1 MSNINIGIFGAGTVG
16 KGVIKTLIDKS
27 EIFYKRTGINIKIK
41 TICVKDINKKR
52 DFPLENIFITN
63 NHNDILEDNEISII
77 VELIGGI
84 EPCKN
89 IIFEAIKRKKH
100 IVTANKELISK
111 FWTDIYSLAEKNNV
125 LVFIEG
131 SVAGGIPII
140 QTLKRDLISNN
151 ITELVGIINGTT
163 NYILSEMTSK
173 NKDFYDVLK
182 EAQELGFA
190 ETNPENDIEG
200 HDAKYKLA
208 ILSSLI
214 SEKFILPEKIYTEGI
229 SKITKRDIEFA
240 KKLGYVIKLLGIL
253 KSYENKNI
261 EVRVHPCM
269 INKNHP
275 LSSVNSSFNAIWLKG
290 DLVGDFMLYGRGAG
304 ELPTSSSVVS
314 DILNLCMEI
323 KQGNYIHTNI
333 KEHHN
338 NIIEIEDIVSKYYIR
353 LIVEDKR
360 GVIALIG
367 DIFNKSDI
375 SINSLFQEDV
385 YNNKAEIII
394 ITHKVKEKNVNNAL
408 SLIKNS
414 KEIIGIENI
423 IRLEDF

>member
-1 MSNINIGIFGAGTVG
+1 MKNINIGIFGAGTVG

-27 EIFYKRTGINIKIK
+27 DLFFKRTGINIRIK
-41 TICVKDINKKR
+41 SVCIKDINKKR
-52 DFPLENIFITN
+52 DFPLENIILTN
-63 NHNDILEDNEISII
+63 NPNDILEDDNIDII

-84 EPCKN
+84 QPCKD

-100 IVTANKELISK
+100 VVTANKELISK
-111 FWTDIYSLAEKNNV
+111 FWIDIYSLAEENNV

-140 QTLKRDLISNN
+140 QTLKRDLISNK
-151 ITELVGIINGTT
+151 IQELVGIINGTT
-163 NYILSEMTSK
+163 NFILSEMTLK
-173 NKDFYDVLK
+173 GKEFQETLK
-182 EAQELGFA
+182 EAQRLGYA
-190 ETNPENDIEG
+190 EADPKNDIEG

-229 SKITKRDIEFA
+229 TNISKKDIEFA
-240 KKLGYVIKLLGIL
+240 SKFGYVIKLLAIL
-253 KSYENKNI
+253 KNHEDNKI
-261 EVRVHPCM
+261 ELRVHPCM
-269 INKNHP
+269 INKKHP

-290 DLVGDFMLYGRGAG
+290 DLVGDFMLYGKGAG

-323 KQGNYIHTNI
+323 KQGNYIHINI
-333 KEHHN
+333 KENHE
-338 NIIEIEDIVSKYYIR
+338 NILEIENIYSKYYIR
-353 LIVEDKR
+353 LLVEDKR
-360 GVIALIG
+360 GVIAIIG
-367 DIFNKSDI
+367 SIFDKADI

-385 YNNKAEIII
+385 YDNKAEIII
-394 ITHKVKEKNVNNAL
+394 ITHIVQEKNINNAL
-408 SLIKNS
+408 LLMKNY
-414 KEIIGIENI
+414 KEILEVENI

>member
-1 MSNINIGIFGAGTVG
+1 MNDINIGIFGAGTVG
-16 KGVIKTLIDKS
+16 KGVIKTLIEKS
-27 EIFYKRTGINIKIK
+27 ELFYKRTGINIKIK
-41 TICVKDINKKR
+41 TVCVKDINKKR
-52 DFPLENIFITN
+52 DFSSENILITN
-63 NHNDILEDNEISII
+63 NPNDILEDDEINVI
-77 VELIGGI
+77 VELIGGVQ
-84 EPCKN
+84 PCKD
-89 IIFEAIKRKKH
+89 IIFDAIKKKKH

-111 FWTDIYSLAEKNNV
+111 FWIDIYSLAEENNV

-140 QTLKRDLISNN
+140 QTLKRDLVSNN
-151 ITELVGIINGTT
+151 IQELVGIINGTT
-163 NYILSEMTSK
+163 NFILSEMTSK
-173 NKDFYDVLK
+173 NKDFDDVLK
-182 EAQELGFA
+182 EAQRLGFA
-190 ETNPENDIEG
+190 EADPENDIEG

-229 SKITKRDIEFA
+229 SKISKKDIEFA
-240 KKLGYVIKLLGIL
+240 TKFGYVIKLLGIL
-253 KSYENKNI
+253 KTHEDNI
-261 EVRVHPCM
+261 ELRVHPCM
-269 INKNHP
+269 INQTHP
-275 LSSVNSSFNAIWLKG
+275 LASVNSSFNAIWLKG

-323 KQGNYIHTNI
+323 KQGNYVHTNI
-333 KEHHN
+333 KEHHDK
-338 NIIEIEDIVSKYYIR
+338 IIEIENITSKYYIR

-367 DIFNKSDI
+367 NIFNEADI

-385 YNNKAEIII
+385 YDNKAEIII
-394 ITHKVKEKNVNNAL
+394 ITHKVKEKNINNAI
-408 SLIKNS
+408 SSIKES
-414 KEIIGIENI
+414 KEIIEVKNI